1 MRHTLTMI
9 ALAALVSAPA
19 IAAPAA
25 EKGRTVRIAYS
36 DLDVTMPEGR
46 AAVEA
51 RINARLRKACTF
63 DASRY
68 TLGHPV
74 VDEVCFADARTAALT
89 ELDRVVALKSRGGR
103 TVAAN

>member
-1 MRHTLTMI
+1 MRHTLSMI

-19 IAAPAA
+19 MAAPAA

-36 DLDVTMPEGR
+36 DLDVTTPEGR

-51 RINARLRKACTF
+51 RIDSRLRKACTF
-63 DASRY
+63 EASRY

-74 VDEVCFADARTAALT
+74 LDDQCFTNARAAALT
-89 ELDRVVALKSRGGR
+89 ELNRVVALKSRSGR
-103 TVAAN
+103 AIAAN